1 MRLIRRALFYLN
13 KSKLSA
19 AGIVCDAARLCRER
33 GIEPCFFSG
42 DESWLRAQLPDALQD
57 AAFEDGPVP
66 GQTDLILVFGGD
78 GTMLRALDS
87 YVGCNIPMLGVN
99 LGRMGFLLETQPGE
113 LAEAL
118 DRIKAGKYEI
128 ERRMMLRVEG
138 NCSGRTICAHATNEV
153 SISRGLSQRM
163 IALDA
168 YVGDMLVDHY
178 IADGLVLSSPT
189 GSTAYSLSAGGPI
202 IAPDVQCF
210 LLNPICP
217 HTLTSRPIV
226 LSAKERVRLK
236 IHMKEMREGIQLSVD
251 GQAIC
256 EMRNMEEISVMRSPH
271 DALLIRFSKD
281 RNYFSLLKDK
291 LSQWSL

>member
-1 MRLIRRALFYLN
+1 MIKRALFYLN
-13 KSKLSA
+13 KSKISA
-19 AGIVCDAARLCRER
+19 AQIVWDAAQLCDDC
-33 GIEPCFFSG
+33 GIEPSFFKE
-42 DESWLRAQLPDALQD
+42 DESWLKDNLPQMQH
-57 AAFEDGPVP
+57 AAFVDGPVP

-87 YVGCNIPMLGVN
+87 YVNCNIPMLGVN
-99 LGRMGFLLETQPGE
+99 LGRMGFLLETQPQE

-118 DRIKAGKYEI
+118 DRIKTGRYDI

-138 NCSGRTICAHATNEV
+138 FCSGRHICAHATNEV

-226 LSAKERVRLK
+226 LSAKEHIRLK

-251 GQAIC
+251 GQAIS
-256 EMRNMEEISVMRSPH
+256 EMRNMEEISVIRSPH
-271 DALLIRFSKD
+271 DALLIRFGKE
-281 RNYFSLLKDK
+281 RNYYSLLKDK
-291 LSQWSL
+291 LSQWIL

>member
-1 MRLIRRALFYLN
+1 MIRRALFYLN
-13 KSKLSA
+13 KSKILA
-19 AGIVCDAARLCRER
+19 AEIVCNAVLLCRER
-33 GIEPCFFSG
+33 AIEPCFFRE
-42 DESWLRAQLPDALQD
+42 DQAWLTEQMPDLTAD
-57 AAFEDGPVP
+57 AAYVERPEP
-66 GQTDLILVFGGD
+66 GVVDLILVFGGD
-78 GTMLRALDS
+78 GTVLRALDS
-87 YVGCNIPMLGVN
+87 YVSCNIPMLGVN
-99 LGRMGFLLETQPGE
+99 LGRMGFLLETQPQE
-113 LAEAL
+113 LAAAL
-118 DRIKAGKYEI
+118 DQLKAGKYEI

-138 NCSGRTICAHATNEV
+138 YCSGKPICAHATNEV

-178 IADGLVLSSPT
+178 IADGLILSSPT

-236 IHMKEMREGIQLSVD
+236 IRMKEMREGIQLSVD
-251 GQAIC
+251 GQAVC
-256 EMRNMEEISVMRSPH
+256 EMRNMDEVSIIRSPH
-271 DALLIRFSKD
+271 DALLIRFGKD

>member
-1 MRLIRRALFYLN
+1 MIRRALFYLN
-13 KSKLSA
+13 KGKIA
-19 AGIVCDAARLCRER
+19 AAEIVEDAAQLCRER
-33 GIEPCFFSG
+33 SIEPCFFSE
-42 DESWLRAQLPDALQD
+42 DEAWLKSEMPLLAKTSRFVQRP
-57 AAFEDGPVP
+57 EP
-66 GQTDLILVFGGD
+66 GMIDVILVFGGD

-87 YVGCNIPMLGVN
+87 YVSCNIPMLGVN

-118 DRIKAGKYEI
+118 DLLKTGKYEL

-138 NCSGRTICAHATNEV
+138 ECSGRRICAHATNEV

-163 IALDA
+163 IAMDA

-251 GQAIC
+251 GQAVC
-256 EMRNMEEISVMRSPH
+256 EMRNLEEVSIIRSPH
-271 DALLIRFSKD
+271 DALLVRFGKQ

>member
-1 MRLIRRALFYLN
+1 MIKRALFYLN
-13 KSKLSA
+13 KGKA
-19 AGIVCDAARLCRER
+19 AVADIVRDAAKLCRER
-33 GIEPCFFSG
+33 EIEPSFFSEDAG
-42 DESWLRAQLPDALQD
+42 WLQEQLPDLARD
-57 AAFEDGPVP
+57 AVFMQQPVP
-66 GQTDLILVFGGD
+66 GKTDLILVFGGD

-87 YVGCNIPMLGVN
+87 YVSSNIPMLGVN
-99 LGRMGFLLETQPGE
+99 LGRMGFLLETQPDE
-113 LAEAL
+113 LAVAL
-118 DRIKAGKYEI
+118 DLIKAGKYEI
-128 ERRMMLRVEG
+128 ERRMMLHVKG
-138 NCSGRTICAHATNEV
+138 VCSGKEISAHATNEV
-153 SISRGLSQRM
+153 SVSRGLSQRM
-163 IALDA
+163 IAMDA

-217 HTLTSRPIV
+217 HTLTARPIV
-226 LSAKERVRLK
+226 LSAKEHVRLK

-251 GQAIC
+251 GQAVC
-256 EMRNMEEISVMRSPH
+256 EMRNLEEISVMRSPH
-271 DALLIRFSKD
+271 DALLIRFGKE

>member
-1 MRLIRRALFYLN
+1 MIRRALFYLN
-13 KSKLSA
+13 KGKLSA
-19 AGIVCDAARLCRER
+19 AEIIHDAQRLCRSYD
-33 GIEPCFFSG
+33 IEPCFFSE
-42 DESWLRAQLPDALQD
+42 DEDWLRGQLPQLGAS
-57 AAFEDGPVP
+57 ASFVERPIP
-66 GQTDLILVFGGD
+66 GEIDLILVFGGD

-87 YVGCNIPMLGVN
+87 FVSCNIPMLGVN
-99 LGRMGFLLETQPGE
+99 LGRMGFLLETQPDE
-113 LAEAL
+113 LAQAL
-118 DRIKAGKYEI
+118 ERIKAGKYEI

-138 NCSGRTICAHATNEV
+138 YCGGKPICAHATNEV

-217 HTLTSRPIV
+217 HTLTARPIV

-251 GQAIC
+251 GQAVC
-256 EMRNMEEISVMRSPH
+256 EMRNMEEVSIIRSPH
-271 DALLIRFSKD
+271 DALLIRFSRE

>member
-1 MRLIRRALFYLN
+1 MINRALFYLN
-13 KSKLSA
+13 KGKIA
-19 AGIVCDAARLCRER
+19 AAQIVRDAVLLCQER
-33 GIEPCFFSG
+33 DIEPCFFEEDRTWLK
-42 DESWLRAQLPDALQD
+42 DEILQSVEGCR
-57 AAFEDGPVP
+57 FVKRPEP
-66 GQTDLILVFGGD
+66 GEVDLMLVFGGD
-78 GTMLRALDS
+78 GTVLRALDS
-87 YVGCNIPMLGVN
+87 YVSCNIPMLGVN
-99 LGRMGFLLETQPGE
+99 LGRMGFLLETQPQD
-113 LAEAL
+113 LAQAL
-118 DRIKAGKYEI
+118 DLLKAGKYEI

-138 NCSGRTICAHATNEV
+138 ECSGKRICAHATNEV

-163 IALDA
+163 IAMDA
-168 YVGDMLVDHY
+168 YVGNMLVDHY

-226 LSAKERVRLK
+226 LSAKEHVRLR

-256 EMRNMEEISVMRSPH
+256 EMRNHEEVSVIRSPH
-271 DALLIRFSKD
+271 DALLVRFGRA

>member
-1 MRLIRRALFYLN
+1 MIKRALFYLN
-13 KSKLSA
+13 KDKVHA
-19 AGIVCDAARLCRER
+19 AQAVSQAAYACAQRA
-33 GIEPCFFSG
+33 IAPCFFSE
-42 DESWLRAQLPDALQD
+42 DEPWLRDQIPQLVQACVFVDC
-57 AAFEDGPVP
+57 PVP
-66 GQTDLILVFGGD
+66 GEIDLIIVFGGD

-87 YVGCNIPMLGVN
+87 YVSCNIPMLGVN
-99 LGRMGFLLETQPGE
+99 LGRMGFLLETQPHE
-113 LAEAL
+113 IADAL

-138 NCSGRTICAHATNEV
+138 ECSGKTVCAHATNEV

-217 HTLTSRPIV
+217 HTLTARPIV

-236 IHMKEMREGIQLSVD
+236 IQMKEMREGIQLSVD
-251 GQAIC
+251 GQAVC
-256 EMRNMEEISVMRSPH
+256 EMRNLEEVSIIRSPH
-271 DALLIRFSKD
+271 DALLIRFGKHK
-281 RNYFSLLKDK
+281 NYFSLLKDK